1 MNYLLLCCVLIIWAF
16 AIYGFIT
23 DDMGIGLFGR
33 LYSSIAHGAL
43 ATIALATL
51 GGLIF
56 VTSLAIRE
64 IL

>member
-1 MNYLLLCCVLIIWAF
+1 MIYLLLCCVLIIWVAM
-16 AIYGFIT
+16 IYGFCI
-23 DDMGIGLFGR
+23 DDMGMGYFGR
-33 LYSSIAHGAL
+33 IYAGLAHGAI